1 MSKHVCYKEMKMHL
15 RKFFKILDVR
25 VLHAKFLRGK
35 ENKHASHFL
44 QNHNPLIPRVST
56 VSGPS
61 TFYSDQQMRKQSHQK
76 AL

>member
-1 MSKHVCYKEMKMHL
+1 MKMHL
-15 RKFFKILDVR
+15 TKFSRLLDVH
-25 VLHAKFLRGK
+25 VLHARFLRKK

-44 QNHNPLIPRVST
+44 QNHNPLIPQVST

-61 TFYSDQQMRKQSHQK
+61 TLHSAQQMRKQSHQK